1 MRLLII
7 IAVLFCSLHL
17 PARADAY
24 APASQASLHMAA
36 AHGDGLE
43 LGSTSPAAGKHVCPA
58 APDLVAT
65 VVPVLTADHGG
76 PLFVGR
82 GMPLPSL
89 TIPPL
94 LDPPLAV

>member
-1 MRLLII
+1 MRLMII

-17 PARADAY
+17 PARAGADV
-24 APASQASLHMAA
+24 PVNQAVHHMAA

-43 LGSTSPAAGKHVCPA
+43 AGSTSPAAGKHVCPA
-58 APDLVAT
+58 APDLMAAAA
-65 VVPVLTADHGG
+65 PVLRTGHCA

-82 GMPLPSL
+82 VMPLPSL

-94 LDPPLAV
+94 LDPPLAI